1 MRACLQSRGVLSSE
15 VGTSL
20 TGDGEC
26 SALLGKAVSTTLCL
40 RHELMVRRPFGR
52 SRLYDLPCFV
62 VVAVA
67 RRRKS
72 FSGVDAP
79 LPGIGEWY
87 RRGDEVQ
94 VTRLVQQV

>member
-1 MRACLQSRGVLSSE
+1 MRACLQSHGVLSSE

-26 SALLGKAVSTTLCL
+26 SALVGQSCSTTLCL
-40 RHELMVRRPFGR
+40 RHQTHGERPFGR
-52 SRLYDLPCFV
+52 SRLYDPPRFV
-62 VVAVA
+62 VVAVE

-72 FSGVDAP
+72 FSGADAT

-87 RRGDEVQ
+87 RR
-94 VTRLVQQV
+94 